1 MNEMTEKRGQTC
13 LNQVL
18 SGNQKAFREFIGLY
32 KKLVFSI
39 AGKLVDN
46 PDDLNDLCQEIF
58 IKVYQNLSQFR
69 GDSKISTW
77 IGKITYL
84 SCLNYLR
91 KKKSLITASINDNV
105 LNQET
110 VQSIPP
116 DQLAENRDISLLLK
130 QEINNLPPRFR
141 VALTLYHLDG
151 LKYHEL
157 SEIMGLSEGTV
168 KSHLFRARQLLKK
181 RLLEKYQQ
189 EELIS

>member
-1 MNEMTEKRGQTC
+1 MNEMTEKRGQAC

-18 SGNQKAFREFIGLY
+18 SGNREAFREFIDLY

-58 IKVYQNLSQFR
+58 IKVYRNLNQFR
-69 GDSKISTW
+69 SDSKISTW
-77 IGKITYL
+77 IGKIAYL

-91 KKKSLITASINDNV
+91 QKKSLATDSINSYA
-105 LNQET
+105 LNQNS
-110 VQSIPP
+110 VQPMRP
-116 DQLAENRDISLLLK
+116 DQLAETRDISLLLK
-130 QEINNLPPRFR
+130 QEINNLPSRFR
-141 VALTLYHLDG
+141 VALTLYHLEG
-151 LKYHEL
+151 LKYHEI
-157 SEIMGLSEGTV
+157 SKIMGLPEGTI

-181 RLLEKYQQ
+181 RLLQKYQQ

>member
-1 MNEMTEKRGQTC
+1 MTEKRGQAC

-18 SGNQKAFREFIGLY
+18 SGNREAFREFIDLY

-58 IKVYQNLSQFR
+58 IKVYRNLNQFR
-69 GDSKISTW
+69 SDSKISTW
-77 IGKITYL
+77 IGKIAYL

-91 KKKSLITASINDNV
+91 QKKSLATDSINSYA
-105 LNQET
+105 LNQNS
-110 VQSIPP
+110 VQPMRP
-116 DQLAENRDISLLLK
+116 DQLAETRDISLLLK
-130 QEINNLPPRFR
+130 QEINNLPSRFR
-141 VALTLYHLDG
+141 VALTLYHLEG
-151 LKYHEL
+151 LKYHEI
-157 SEIMGLSEGTV
+157 SKIMGLPEGTI

-181 RLLEKYQQ
+181 RLLQKYQQ